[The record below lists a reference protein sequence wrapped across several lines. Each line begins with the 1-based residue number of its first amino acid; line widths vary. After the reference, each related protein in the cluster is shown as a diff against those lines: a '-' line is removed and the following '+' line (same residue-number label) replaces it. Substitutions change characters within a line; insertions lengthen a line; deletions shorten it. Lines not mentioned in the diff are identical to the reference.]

1 MSSKLVAWVL
11 ATTLLAAGG
20 AHADTLSTVKARGLV
35 LCGASSAGTPGFSA
49 TEVKGSWTGMGADY
63 CHALA
68 AAVFNDVSKVRFVSV
83 DPSDRLSPVA
93 SGQVDALADLVPWT
107 LHADTDEGIRFVGT
121 LFYDGQG
128 FLAPK
133 SAALNS
139 ARDLGGKA
147 VCVDTESA
155 EGAEEANAA
164 EYFDANNI
172 SAKLHPDATQ
182 AAATADYLAGNCTA
196 LTAPLSVLASIRAGL
211 PTPGDHVLLADLIDK
226 EPLSV
231 VIAQGDDRWFDIA
244 RWTFYAL
251 LDAEELGVTQTN
263 VDEML
268 GSDNI
273 SVRRFLGVE
282 DDFGA
287 ELGLNKDWAYQ
298 IIKGV
303 GNYADIFDNN
313 VGEQTPLRLP
323 RGLNALWNKGGI
335 QYSPP
340 VR

>member
-1 MSSKLVAWVL
+1 MSSKLVALVL
-11 ATTLLAAGG
+11 ATTLLCVGA
-20 AHADTLSTVKARGLV
+20 AHADRLTTVKARGMV
-35 LCGASSAGTPGFSA
+35 VCGSSSAGTPGFSA
-49 TEVKGSWTGMGADY
+49 TAAKGNWAGMGADY
-63 CHALA
+63 CRALA
-68 AAVFNDVSKVRFVSV
+68 AAIFNDPSKVRFVTL
-83 DPSDRLSPVA
+83 DPANRIGAVV
-93 SGQVDALADLVPWT
+93 SGQVDALADLIPWT
-107 LHADTDEGIRFVGT
+107 LSADTDDGVRFVGT

-133 SAALNS
+133 AAALNS
-139 ARDLGGKA
+139 ARDLGGKE
-147 VCVDTESA
+147 VCVVAGGTEQDLVA
-155 EGAEEANAA
+155 D
-164 EYFDANNI
+164 YFDANNI
-172 SAKLHPDATQ
+172 SAKLRAEVNET
-182 AAATADYLAGNCTA
+182 AAIADYVAGNCAA
-196 LTAPLSVLASIRAGL
+196 LTSPISVLASIRAGL
-211 PTPGDHVLLADLIDK
+211 PTPGDNVLLPDLIDK
-226 EPLSV
+226 EPLSI

-287 ELGLNKDWAYQ
+287 EIGLNKDWAYQ
-298 IIKGV
+298 IIKGA
-303 GNYADIFDNN
+303 GNYGDIFDRNI
-313 VGEQTPLRLP
+313 GGQTPLRLP